1 MNTQI
6 AHLQHTTKKGYL
18 WRKRYEKN
26 TIEIALQTTELAKAT
41 ARCAS
46 ITIRFM
52 QLEALAVP
60 FVAMRDTLKGYRDEL
75 LRTEKLAILQGLIS
89 QTQNFEFEQSEK
101 SHSAQD
107 ALQAPVMGEAMQ
119 SPTLEQKIQQITIQ
133 HELDAIAGHSL
144 EEVKKAYFAAS
155 TEWHVKTIK
164 DYSACIDRFI
174 VWATA
179 SGVPTVEAV
188 NKDAIISF
196 KSYMDEQELAPNT
209 KQKILTRL
217 SGMFKFAVDVKEW
230 IQKNPVT
237 GLMYRKVGVV
247 EKKEEVTPAQF
258 LEAFEQNQVQRDY
271 HSKWCNAIM
280 FYTGMRVSE
289 VQQLTKNDYVE
300 IEGIKCFS
308 VNTLEEGKSTKTE
321 TSIRNIPI
329 CDKLLEMGI
338 WEDKPVMK
346 VGLNSLME
354 KVSKAYSLI
363 GLKRSSHCYRHSMSN
378 RLRDTNA
385 DDSTRAFILG
395 HAQANMTDRV
405 YVTRAPLFKMQQ
417 ALNAANQ

>member
-6 AHLQHTTKKGYL
+6 AHLQHTEKKGYL
-18 WRKRYEKN
+18 WRKRYDKN
-26 TIEIALQTTELAKAT
+26 TIEISLQTTELEKAT

-60 FVAMRDTLKGYRDEL
+60 FVAMRDTLKGYRDEI

-89 QTQNFEFEQSEK
+89 QSGISRYEQEAS
-101 SHSAQD
+101 
-107 ALQAPVMGEAMQ
+107 QAPVMGEAMQ

-133 HELDAIAGHSL
+133 HELEQVAGHSL
-144 EEVKKAYFAAS
+144 EEVKKAYFASS

-179 SGVPTVEAV
+179 SGVSTVEAV
-188 NKDAIISF
+188 SKDSIISF
-196 KSYMDEQELAPNT
+196 KAYMDAQELAPNT

-230 IQKNPVT
+230 IAKNPIT
-237 GLMYRKVGVV
+237 GMMYKKVGVV

-258 LEAFEQNQVQRDY
+258 LEAFEQNTVQRDY
-271 HSKWCNAIM
+271 HSKWANAIM

-289 VQQLTKNDYVE
+289 VQQLTKNDYIE

-354 KVSKAYSLI
+354 KVSRAYQLI

-405 YVTRAPLFKMQQ
+405 YVTRAPLLKMQQ
-417 ALNAANQ
+417 ALNAAHQ

>member
-6 AHLQHTTKKGYL
+6 AHLQHTEKKGYL
-18 WRKRYEKN
+18 WRKRYDKN
-26 TIEIALQTTELAKAT
+26 TIEISLQTTELAKAT

-60 FVAMRDTLKGYRDEL
+60 FVAMRETLKKARDNLIRE
-75 LRTEKLAILQGLIS
+75 EKVSLLQGLIS
-89 QTQNFEFEQSEK
+89 QSEN
-101 SHSAQD
+101 SHYAQD
-107 ALQAPVMGEAMQ
+107 VLQAPVMGEAMQ

-133 HELDAIAGHSL
+133 HELEQVAGHSL
-144 EEVKKAYFAAS
+144 EEVKKAYFASS

-179 SGVPTVEAV
+179 SGVSTVEAV
-188 NKDAIISF
+188 SKDSIISF
-196 KSYMDEQELAPNT
+196 KAYMDAQELAPNT

-230 IQKNPVT
+230 IVKNPIT
-237 GLMYRKVGVV
+237 GMMYKKVGVI

-258 LEAFEQNQVQRDY
+258 LEAFEQNTVQRDY
-271 HSKWCNAIM
+271 HSKWANAIM

-289 VQQLTKNDYVE
+289 VQQLTKNDYIE

-354 KVSKAYSLI
+354 KVSRAYQLI

-385 DDSTRAFILG
+385 DDSTRAFIL
-395 HAQANMTDRV
+395 V
-405 YVTRAPLFKMQQ
+405 
-417 ALNAANQ
+417 

>member
-6 AHLQHTTKKGYL
+6 AHLQHTEKKGYL
-18 WRKRYEKN
+18 WRKRYDKN
-26 TIEIALQTTELAKAT
+26 TIEISLQTTEFAKAT

-75 LRTEKLAILQGLIS
+75 LRTEKLAVLQGLIS
-89 QTQNFEFEQSEK
+89 NCSNM
-101 SHSAQD
+101 SSSPD

-119 SPTLEQKIQQITIQ
+119 TPTLEQKIQQITIQ

-144 EEVKKAYFAAS
+144 EEVKKAYFASS
-155 TEWHVKTIK
+155 TEWHAKTIK

-188 NKDAIISF
+188 SKDSIISF
-196 KSYMDEQELAPNT
+196 KAYMDAQELAPNT

-230 IQKNPVT
+230 IAKNPIT
-237 GLMYRKVGVV
+237 GMMYKKVGVV

-258 LEAFEQNQVQRDY
+258 LEAFEQNTVQRDY
-271 HSKWCNAIM
+271 HSKWANAIM

-289 VQQLTKNDYVE
+289 VQQLTKNDYIE

-354 KVSKAYSLI
+354 KVSRAYQLI

-405 YVTRAPLFKMQQ
+405 YVTRAPLLKMQQ

>member
-6 AHLQHTTKKGYL
+6 AHLQHIEKKGYL
-18 WRKRYEKN
+18 WRKRYDKN
-26 TIEIALQTTELAKAT
+26 IIEISLQTTELAKAT

-60 FVAMRDTLKGYRDEL
+60 FVAMRETLKKARDNLIRE
-75 LRTEKLAILQGLIS
+75 EKVSLLQGLIS
-89 QTQNFEFEQSEK
+89 AARI
-101 SHSAQD
+101 SAAESATSPD

-119 SPTLEQKIQQITIQ
+119 RPTLEQKIQQITIQ
-133 HELDAIAGHSL
+133 HELEQVAGHSL
-144 EEVKKAYFAAS
+144 EEVKKAYFASS
-155 TEWHVKTIK
+155 TEWHAKTIK

-179 SGVPTVEAV
+179 SGISTVEAV
-188 NKDAIISF
+188 SKDSIISF
-196 KSYMDEQELAPNT
+196 KAYMDEQELAPNT

-217 SGMFKFAVDVKEW
+217 SGMFKFTVDVKEW

-237 GLMYRKVGVV
+237 GMMYKKVGVV
-247 EKKEEVTPAQF
+247 EKKEEVTPVQF

-271 HSKWCNAIM
+271 HSKWANAIM

-289 VQQLTKNDYVE
+289 VQQLTKNDYIE

-321 TSIRNIPI
+321 TSIRNIPT

-354 KVSKAYSLI
+354 KVSRAYQLI

-405 YVTRAPLFKMQQ
+405 YVTRAPLLKMQQ

>member
-6 AHLQHTTKKGYL
+6 AHLQHTEKKGYL
-18 WRKRYEKN
+18 WRKRYDKN
-26 TIEIALQTTELAKAT
+26 TIEISLQTTELAKAT

-60 FVAMRDTLKGYRDEL
+60 FVAMRDTLKGYRDEI

-89 QTQNFEFEQSEK
+89 QSRNSGTEQE
-101 SHSAQD
+101 

-133 HELDAIAGHSL
+133 HELEQVAGHSL
-144 EEVKKAYFAAS
+144 EEVKKAYFASS

-179 SGVPTVEAV
+179 SGVSTVEAV
-188 NKDAIISF
+188 SKDSIISF
-196 KSYMDEQELAPNT
+196 KAYMDAQELAPNT

-230 IQKNPVT
+230 IAKNPIT
-237 GLMYRKVGVV
+237 GMMYKKVGVV
-247 EKKEEVTPAQF
+247 EKKEEITTEQY
-258 LEAFEQNQVQRDY
+258 LEMAEQNQVQRDY
-271 HSKWCNAIM
+271 HSKWANAIM

-289 VQQLTKNDYVE
+289 VQQLTKNDFIE

-308 VNTLEEGKSTKTE
+308 VNALEEGKSTKTE

-354 KVSKAYSLI
+354 KVSKAYALI

-378 RLRDTNA
+378 RLRDT
-385 DDSTRAFILG
+385 DCEDSTRFFILG
-395 HAQANMTDRV
+395 HAAATMTDRV
-405 YVTRAPLFKMQQ
+405 YVTRLPLLKMQQ
-417 ALNAANQ
+417 ALNAANA